1 MPTDFDW
8 RIGVFDGKPLW
19 ACRYHMADGHWQI
32 VNNQEQGRPRSG
44 RVEALPLD
52 AVPKQVVRTAVRA
65 SELIGDGLY
74 GVDLKE
80 FGRKVYLVEINDN
93 PSIDVG
99 YEDRAAGDDLYT
111 AILSVFAKRLEA
123 LHAPRRS

>member
-1 MPTDFDW
+1 M
-8 RIGVFDGKPLW
+8 
-19 ACRYHMADGHWQI
+19 
-32 VNNQEQGRPRSG
+32 
-44 RVEALPLD
+44 
-52 AVPKQVVRTAVRA
+52 PKQVVKTALRA
-65 SELIGDGLY
+65 SQLIGDGLY

-111 AILSVFAKRLEA
+111 ADPQRLREA
-123 LHAPRRS
+123 ARGAARAEEGLMPTPCGCSRRSGSSSSS

>member
-1 MPTDFDW
+1 
-8 RIGVFDGKPLW
+8 
-19 ACRYHMADGHWQI
+19 
-32 VNNQEQGRPRSG
+32 
-44 RVEALPLD
+44 VEALPLD
-52 AVPKQVVRTAVRA
+52 TVPKQVVKTAVRA